1 MPATVWRGHLSFGLV
16 SVPVHLA
23 VAARPERVEFHM
35 VNPDTGSRIHQK
47 IVDASSGKEVKRNK
61 LVKAAELEDGTTV
74 FLTDDDLKS
83 ILPASSKTMEVLE
96 FVDLEDVDPIYF
108 EASYYL
114 LPDGESGE
122 KPYYLLMEALKKMD
136 HAAVAKMVRAQ
147 REYLV
152 LIRPSRGGLTL
163 HTLFYEDEVRDVE
176 EYGEFEETKVGAKEL
191 ELACQIIDSMTS
203 EFEPEKYHDSYREA
217 VGELLEAKSKGQT
230 LETPEAP
237 AAKPTS
243 DLLAALKASLKKGKA
258 KPAARRVEPKSRE
271 SEKAKSAAK
280 SKPKATTKSGSKG
293 KAASRSSSGK
303 SGAAVKGST
312 SAKNSKS
319 TAKKRKTG

>member
-35 VNPDTGSRIHQK
+35 VNPDTGSRIQQK
-47 IVDASSGKEVKRNK
+47 IIDASSGKEVKRNT
-61 LVKAAELEDGTTV
+61 LVKAAELEDGTSV

-96 FVDLEDVDPIYF
+96 FVSLHDVDPIYF

-136 HAAVAKMVRAQ
+136 HAAVAKMIRAQ

-176 EYGEFEETKVGAKEL
+176 EYGEFENPKVGAAEL
-191 ELACQIIDSMTS
+191 KLACQIIESMTS
-203 EFEPEKYHDSYREA
+203 EFQPEKYHDSYREA

-230 LETPEAP
+230 LEVVEAP
-237 AAKPTS
+237 APKPTN
-243 DLLAALKASLKKGKA
+243 DLLAALKASLKKDKA
-258 KPAARRVEPKSRE
+258 KPAARRVEPKKKAA
-271 SEKAKSAAK
+271 EKAKAASK
-280 SKPKATTKSGSKG
+280 SKPKAVKTSKTAASAKSSKTAKSK
-293 KAASRSSSGK
+293 KAAS
-303 SGAAVKGST
+303 
-312 SAKNSKS
+312 
-319 TAKKRKTG
+319 KKRKTG

>member
-1 MPATVWRGHLSFGLV
+1 
-16 SVPVHLA
+16 
-23 VAARPERVEFHM
+23 M

-47 IVDASSGKEVKRNK
+47 IVDASNGKEVKRNK
-61 LVKAAELEDGTTV
+61 LVKAAELEDGTMV

-122 KPYYLLMEALKKMD
+122 KPYYLLMEALKKMA
-136 HAAVAKMVRAQ
+136 HAAVAKMIRAQ

-176 EYGEFEETKVGAKEL
+176 EYGEFDNPKVGAAEL
-191 ELACQIIDSMTS
+191 KLACQIIESMTS
-203 EFEPEKYHDSYREA
+203 KFQPEKYHDSYREA
-217 VGELLEAKSKGQT
+217 VGELLEAKSNGQT
-230 LETPEAP
+230 LEAVEAP
-237 AAKPTS
+237 APKPTS

-258 KPAARRVEPKSRE
+258 KPAARRVEPKKKPA
-271 SEKAKSAAK
+271 EKAKAETK
-280 SKPKATTKSGSKG
+280 SKPKVVKASRT
-293 KAASRSSSGK
+293 AASAKSSKTARSK
-303 SGAAVKGST
+303 KAVS
-312 SAKNSKS
+312 
-319 TAKKRKTG
+319 KKRKTG